1 MYLHRIPRWIVRNG
15 HPFWWYLPGQPQ
27 VISLTFDDGPH
38 PEITP
43 WVLDQL
49 DAFGV
54 RATFFFIGDN
64 VQKYPSVA
72 REVVRR
78 GHEVGNHTFHHVR
91 GTVTPLQDYL
101 NEVQQCQLALED
113 ALSMSPRL
121 FRPPYGRMT
130 RAQVRALRPAYELVM
145 MDVISGDF
153 NPRHSPESCAQLT
166 IESVKPGGIVLF
178 HDSEKAWPRM
188 QVALPAVLA
197 HCREKLLPG
206 VSVSDY
212 LMRG

>member
-1 MYLHRIPRWIVRNG
+1 MYLHRIPRWLVRNG
-15 HPFWWYLPGQPQ
+15 NPFWWYLPDQPR

-49 DAFGV
+49 DDYGV

-78 GHEVGNHTFHHVR
+78 GHEVGNHTFHHMR
-91 GTVTPLQDYL
+91 GTYTPLGLYL
-101 NEVQQCQLALED
+101 EDVQQCQLALED

-130 RAQVRALRPAYELVM
+130 GAQVQALRPVYELVM
-145 MDVISGDF
+145 MDAVSGDF
-153 NPRHSPESCAQLT
+153 DLLLSPETCCERTLSA
-166 IESVKPGGIVLF
+166 VKPGGIVLF

-197 HCREKLLPG
+197 HCRENLLPG
-206 VSVSDY
+206 VPVSDY